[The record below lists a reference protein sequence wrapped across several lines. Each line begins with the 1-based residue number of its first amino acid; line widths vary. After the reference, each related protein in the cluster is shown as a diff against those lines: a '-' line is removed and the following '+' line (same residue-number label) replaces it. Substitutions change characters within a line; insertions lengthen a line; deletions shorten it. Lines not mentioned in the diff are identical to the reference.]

1 MSLDETLALWL
12 SHGIRSSRGA
22 CLNSAVM
29 CANGDSL
36 QNIKVSS
43 PQKGQC
49 GSLQVPFEKV
59 ILREIKIPDLGDLW
73 SNEIEL
79 EPLPQKTGIY
89 F

>member
-1 MSLDETLALWL
+1 
-12 SHGIRSSRGA
+12 
-22 CLNSAVM
+22 M

-43 PQKGQC
+43 PQKGHR

-59 ILREIKIPDLGDLW
+59 ILREIKIPDLGGLW
-73 SNEIEL
+73 SDKIEL
-79 EPLPQKTGIY
+79 KPLPQKIGIY